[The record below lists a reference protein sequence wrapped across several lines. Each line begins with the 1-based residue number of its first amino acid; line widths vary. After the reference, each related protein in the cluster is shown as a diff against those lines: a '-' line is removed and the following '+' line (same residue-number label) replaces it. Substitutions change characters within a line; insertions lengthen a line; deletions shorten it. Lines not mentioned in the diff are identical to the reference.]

1 MQEDRDMATEPIA
14 RQSVP
19 VEVTLPAG
27 IQAAVVSKRA
37 PLLNQTL
44 VVFLIAMVL
53 ANISSHMYEPLLPLY
68 LKSLNANVVQVGLFF
83 TLSRIIPLLL
93 QILGGWISDT
103 LGRLRSIAFGSI
115 AGVLSYVAMIL
126 SPTWQWVLL
135 GEGLAATTR
144 SLVGPSFGAFIA
156 EQSSKETR
164 ARVFGISETIF
175 MVVAVIGPPL
185 GGWLADT
192 YGFQVMLL
200 CAGGLYT
207 VATIIRVLMARIAAR
222 KQEANPEKLSL
233 QGLKTN
239 LGTMLGLILAGG
251 LVTWV
256 LVTDGIQDIAYS
268 LSFNLMPVYL
278 SDFGGLSV
286 QQIGWLESIFG
297 VFMIHVTVPAGLLA
311 DRKGE
316 RIGIALGFFLQFLA
330 LMVFVRVSGFWG
342 FAAAWAVLGLGFGL
356 MSPAYQSLISKAVP
370 ERMRGTAFGL
380 FSTSLGVLSLPAP
393 LVGAQLWQ
401 RVGPRF
407 PFMLTGWAALLAIIP
422 VWLKFKLPRQPISST
437 EDGQPGYRV

>member
-1 MQEDRDMATEPIA
+1 MATEPIA
-14 RQSVP
+14 RQGMPVDATMQTEIKAEAVP
-19 VEVTLPAG
+19 R
-27 IQAAVVSKRA
+27 RA

-44 VVFLIAMVL
+44 VVFLVAMVL

-156 EQSSKETR
+156 EQSSEENR
-164 ARVFGISETIF
+164 ARVFGISEMIF

-192 YGFQVMLL
+192 YGFQVLL
-200 CAGGLYT
+200 ICAAGLYT
-207 VATIIRVLMARIAAR
+207 LATIIRVLMARLAAR

-233 QGLKTN
+233 DGLKN
-239 LGTMLGLILAGG
+239 KLGTMVGLVLAGG
-251 LVTWV
+251 LVTWI

-278 SDFGGLSV
+278 NDFGGLSV

-297 VFMIHVTVPAGLLA
+297 VFMMVITVPAGMLA

-316 RIGIALGFFLQFLA
+316 RLGIILGFFLQFLA
-330 LMVFVRVSGFWG
+330 LMVFIRVSTFWG
-342 FAAAWAVLGLGFGL
+342 FAAAWGLLGLGIGL
-356 MSPAYQSLISKAVP
+356 MSPAFQSLISKAVP
-370 ERMRGTAFGL
+370 QNMRGTAFGL
-380 FSTSLGVLSLPAP
+380 FSTSLGVVSLPAP
-393 LVGAQLWQ
+393 LIGAQLWQ
-401 RVGPRF
+401 QVGPKF

-422 VWLKFKLPRQPISST
+422 VWFKFKTPKPANGVSEASQ
-437 EDGQPGYRV
+437 